1 MRFCLISFDFSFDF
15 IFIRFFVS
23 SFVQFTGKKNSCVVV
38 PFLPFS
44 VSICVTMIW

>member
-23 SFVQFTGKKNSCVVV
+23 SFVQFTGKKTVVLLFPFF
-38 PFLPFS
+38 PFLYPF
-44 VSICVTMIW
+44 V